1 MEFSKR
7 DSNKFLT
14 IRIIQSGDK
23 LRVRLTKI
31 NLRKKFNEIYAPLLK
46 QLKLKKNYAYL
57 SSKDG
62 KMVSLSDLNLSLEDF
77 VQKFGLN
84 LKLYYERV
92 F

>member
-7 DSNKFLT
+7 DNNKFLT

-23 LRVRLTKI
+23 LRVALTKI

-46 QLKLKKNYAYL
+46 ELKLKRNYTYL
-57 SSKDG
+57 SSEDG
-62 KMVSLSDLNLSLEDF
+62 KMVSNLDLNLSLDDLVE
-77 VQKFGLN
+77 KFGLN

>member
-46 QLKLKKNYAYL
+46 QLKLKRNYAYL
-57 SSKDG
+57 SSEDG

-77 VQKFGLN
+77 VEKFGLN
-84 LKLYYERV
+84 LKLYYERI

>member
-84 LKLYYERV
+84 LKLYYERI

>member
-46 QLKLKKNYAYL
+46 QLKLKRNYAYL
-57 SSKDG
+57 SSEDG

-84 LKLYYERV
+84 LKLYYERI